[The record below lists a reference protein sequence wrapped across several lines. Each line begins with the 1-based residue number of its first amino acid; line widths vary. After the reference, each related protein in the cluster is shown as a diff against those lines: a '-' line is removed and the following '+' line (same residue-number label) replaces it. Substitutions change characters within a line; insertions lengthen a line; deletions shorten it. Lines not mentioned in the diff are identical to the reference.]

1 MSYKYFIYCLLFTFI
16 FSCNNEVNLTK
27 IEGSRLEIND
37 SLSTDAE
44 IEEFIKPFRNNVNK
58 NLDSII
64 SYSSDTYSKTNGD
77 LNTAIGNLMADA
89 VLQECNPVFNSRTG
103 KNIDMVLLNHGGI
116 RSILSKGN
124 VTTRTA
130 YQIMPFENSVVVVE
144 LKGAVIKELI
154 SYLQKAKRAH
164 PISGLKLK
172 LDNDY
177 NLISATINN
186 LPIENDKSYFVATN
200 DYLYSGGDRMTFFK
214 KNESLDILNYKI
226 RNVLIDYFAKQDT
239 LKPTIDDRFIK
250 LN

>member
-16 FSCNNEVNLTK
+16 FSCKNEVSLTK

-37 SLSTDAE
+37 SLITDAE
-44 IEEFIKPFRNNVNK
+44 IEEFIKPFRDNVNM

-103 KNIDMVLLNHGGI
+103 KNIDVVLLNHGGI

-144 LKGAVIKELI
+144 LLGKDIKNLI

-164 PISGLKLK
+164 PISGLQIK
-172 LDNDY
+172 LDKDY
-177 NLISATINN
+177 YLLEATIGNK
-186 LPIENDKSYFVATN
+186 PIEEETIYYVATN

-214 KNESLDILNYKI
+214 QSLNTHILNYKI
-226 RNVLIDYFAKQDT
+226 RNVLIDYFKKSDT
-239 LKPTIDDRFIK
+239 LSPIIDDRFTK

>member
-16 FSCNNEVNLTK
+16 FACNNEVTLTK

-44 IEEFIKPFRNNVNK
+44 IEEFIKPFRDNVNK